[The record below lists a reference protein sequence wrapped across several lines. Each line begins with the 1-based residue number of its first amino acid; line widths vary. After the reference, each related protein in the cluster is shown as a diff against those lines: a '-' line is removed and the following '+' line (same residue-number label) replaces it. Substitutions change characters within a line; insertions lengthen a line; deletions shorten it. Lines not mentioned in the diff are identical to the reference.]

1 MMFRQA
7 IFLAAACALI
17 LAVGCSTA
25 SNTVL
30 LPEKGGKYQVIAF
43 GSSETEANKSAV
55 AKATDVCNQSAKT
68 MVVLNHASTYQGGMA
83 KGDKELLKFGSE
95 IASLIDDSDLSVDTS
110 SAEDYKV
117 VLEFACQ

>member
-1 MMFRQA
+1 MFRQGILLSA
-7 IFLAAACALI
+7 VSALI

-30 LPEKGGKYQVIAF
+30 LPEEDGKYQVIAF

-55 AKATDVCNQSAKT
+55 AKATEVCNQSAKT

-95 IASLIDDSDLSVDTS
+95 IASLIDDSDLTVDTS

-117 VLEFACQ
+117 VLEFECQ